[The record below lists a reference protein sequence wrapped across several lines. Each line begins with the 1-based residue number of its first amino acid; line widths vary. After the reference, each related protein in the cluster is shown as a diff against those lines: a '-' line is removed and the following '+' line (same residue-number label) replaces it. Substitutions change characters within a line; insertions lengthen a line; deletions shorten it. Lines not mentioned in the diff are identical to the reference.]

1 MAGNLENRGK
11 LRELID
17 KFQFAELTQK
27 SSKELFFL
35 PGTENLQVFRE
46 NLYLRKKYNINMNI
60 IDVYKRQAPVR
71 NLIFGLIVHA
81 YSCYQS
87 ENISFLC
94 LLKRVINPSVL
105 NHSI

>member
-1 MAGNLENRGK
+1 MAGSLENRGK

-60 IDVYKRQAPVR
+60 M
-71 NLIFGLIVHA
+71 
-81 YSCYQS
+81 
-87 ENISFLC
+87 NIILEAVNIPKYFPLRSMSL
-94 LLKRVINPSVL
+94 S
-105 NHSI
+105 